1 MRKFR
6 FVTIGFSF
14 LSLALMPQERM
25 RLGKHLLGAAVLS
38 GLTILLFAA
47 CGQSPESARRELEQS
62 LNVEY
67 SEASFVDQAGKGDV
81 WAVQLFLQ
89 AGMAPDVTNSKGI
102 TPLMAAILADRKEV
116 AKLLEAKGAQKL
128 FFDRY
133 TIAGKVITDT
143 KTCLDWYVGPDR
155 NTNWDEAKSWASFLE
170 GGGWRLP
177 TRQELKTLY
186 HKGWGEKNIAPIFQ
200 PAPSWVWTTEQ
211 QVTGSGTMDYYRD
224 DAWAFNF
231 YHGEESCLPKGN
243 PSAMIRAFAVRPSFA
258 THSFPQAEKVVSV
271 LESFADRC
279 WVGMSWSEFAQN
291 LAEAKHAY
299 DVFNNGKEPSK
310 LFATLR
316 LIMKVLPYYEDL
328 RYQGQL
334 ALEYKSEISAAEK
347 AQCCKKLS
355 EDVKN
360 ISDTFKAEKERL
372 ERADK
377 RGAKSP
383 YLKFC
388 KYFWGE

>member
-1 MRKFR
+1 MR
-6 FVTIGFSF
+6 IGKYLFGG
-14 LSLALMPQERM
+14 EV
-25 RLGKHLLGAAVLS
+25 LL
-38 GLTILLFAA
+38 GLTILIFAA
-47 CGQSPESARRELEQS
+47 CGQSRESARRELEQRW
-62 LNVEY
+62 NVEY
-67 SEASFVDQAGKGDV
+67 SEASFVDLAGKGDAR
-81 WAVQLFLQ
+81 AVKLFLQ
-89 AGMAPDVTNSKGI
+89 AGMAPDVKNSKGI
-102 TPLMAAILADRKEV
+102 TPWMAATLADHIEV
-116 AKLLEAKGAQKL
+116 TKLLEATGAQKL

-133 TIAGKVITDT
+133 KIAGKVITDT
-143 KTCLDWYVGPDR
+143 KTSLEWYVGPDR
-155 NTNWDEAKSWASFLE
+155 DTNWDQAKDWASSLKE
-170 GGGWRLP
+170 AGGGWRLP

-231 YHGEESCLPKGN
+231 YHGEESCLRKGN

-258 THSFPQAEKVVSV
+258 THPFPQAEKVVSV

-299 DVFNNGKEPSK
+299 DVFNKGKEPNK
-310 LFATLR
+310 LFATWTLM
-316 LIMKVLPYYEDL
+316 MKVLPYYEDL

-334 ALEYKSEISAAEK
+334 ALKYKSEISAAEK

-355 EDVKN
+355 EDIKN
-360 ISDTFKAEKERL
+360 ISDTFKAEKERE

-377 RGAKSP
+377 RAAKSS
-383 YLKFC
+383 YSKFW